1 MNKKTVLTSI
11 VALCSGFLLQAQN
24 FIKPVYFSEI
34 ADRYNTRSIDG
45 EAMKWIQT
53 IRVDYGEMN
62 QSNTPIDVM
71 IPVPNQIYF
80 GHPSLY
86 VWDPMFRAWEKLG
99 QNALKQEALGLQFF
113 YRFSI
118 VKPGLYGIFN
128 PLDDRKASVIEL
140 PDNIQLQQL
149 KLVSEDLKVALNFE
163 HPPKTDKIKIPID
176 FPPAT
181 MMITATW
188 LDKKGK
194 VCQVSD
200 ITLAQMDALNQ
211 NDLDQGKWTL
221 DFDTKQL
228 LAVSQTPKK

>member
-1 MNKKTVLTSI
+1 MKNKTFLIT
-11 VALCSGFLLQAQN
+11 LFTLMSGMLLEAQSL
-24 FIKPVYFSEI
+24 IQPVYFSEI
-34 ADRYNTRSIDG
+34 AERYNTRSMEG

-53 IRVDYGEMN
+53 IRVDYGEMK

-71 IPVPNQIYF
+71 TPVPNQIYF

-86 VWDPMFRAWEKLG
+86 VWDPMFKAWEKLG

-118 VKPGLYGIFN
+118 SKPGLYGIFN

-140 PDNIQLQQL
+140 PENIQLQQL
-149 KLVSEDLKVALNFE
+149 KLVSEDLKVALNFD
-163 HPPKTDKIKIPID
+163 HPTKTDKLKIPID

-181 MMITATW
+181 MKITATW

-200 ITLAQMDALNQ
+200 VTLAQMDALNQ